1 MPVEVEAKAAIY
13 KWPDQCIYLHVR
25 TWTNYHN
32 VSSSGL
38 ELIIIFVVV
47 APPGGGG
54 GGGEVQ
60 RGGAAG
66 AH

>member
-47 APPGGGG
+47 APPGVEHRRRPGG
-54 GGGEVQ
+54 
-60 RGGAAG
+60 GGAAG

>member
-1 MPVEVEAKAAIY
+1 MAVEVEAKAAIY

-47 APPGGGG
+47 GPPGVEHRRRPGG
-54 GGGEVQ
+54 
-60 RGGAAG
+60 GGAAG